1 MLHEMCRSSLAIA
14 LCLHSD
20 KEEEAGSHS
29 KDGKLLLYTIN
40 TAACAKQLQAP
51 LSKTGL
57 FKHIQLPSSTST

>member
-20 KEEEAGSHS
+20 NEEE
-29 KDGKLLLYTIN
+29 GKLLLYTIS

-51 LSKTGL
+51 LSKTVYL
-57 FKHIQLPSSTST
+57 HIQLPDNNST